1 MSEIDLA
8 FFISLIA
15 IAATLL
21 NLIAMLRRRRLTT
34 LPLVVTEPM
43 IEAGRL
49 QAARDQARSIYQM
62 ATTLGA
68 TLDYQRVLNTLLDI
82 GVHGLRNASDDGGLI
97 SAVLLFSGQGLRVA
111 AARRF
116 SRQDE
121 KVIFDGQRGILGLA
135 LRTTDPV
142 FGEDAHND
150 PELQY
155 VSGLGEAKSVLALP
169 LRLQF
174 QTFGVLLFASN
185 LPRAFSDDQ
194 VDLLKTVGTQASIAL
209 QNALLYQEIRQ
220 EKERIVEVEEQ
231 ARKKLARDLHDGPT
245 QSVSAIA
252 MRLNY
257 IRTLFERRPAE
268 VPEELHK
275 LEELARRTTKEIR
288 HMLFTLRP
296 LVLETQGLT
305 PAFRQLAEKFR
316 ETHNQSVIVEA
327 ESGIDDQIAPPAQG
341 VLFYIV
347 EEAVNNARKYA
358 QSEHIYIRLYRE
370 GTNAV
375 IEVQDNGQG
384 FDVAAVNAGYDKR
397 GSLGMIN
404 MRERA
409 ELAEGTLV
417 LESAPGAGTRVQVYV
432 PLQAPLEQD
441 LPPLPL
447 PSPAAAP
454 RPRPGTASL
463 TNPTATSRDGKEG
476 KDGKPVLRSPAN

>member
-1 MSEIDLA
+1 MSEFDLTA
-8 FFISLIA
+8 IISLVA
-15 IAATLL
+15 IIATLL
-21 NLIAMLRRRRLTT
+21 NLIAMLRRRRTNR
-34 LPLVVTEPM
+34 LPLVIDEP
-43 IEAGRL
+43 IVEAGRL
-49 QAARDQARSIYQM
+49 HAAREQARTIYQM
-62 ATTLGA
+62 ASTLGA
-68 TLDYQRVLNTLLDI
+68 TLDYEKVLNALLDI
-82 GVHGLRNASDDGGLI
+82 GVHGLRNVSSEGGLI
-97 SAVLLFSGQGLRVA
+97 SAVMLFSNQGLRVA

-121 KVIFDGQRGILGLA
+121 KVILPGQRGILGLA
-135 LRTTDPV
+135 LRQTEPV
-142 FGEDAHND
+142 FSEDAHDD

-155 VSGLGEAKSVLALP
+155 ISGLGSAKSVLALP

-174 QTFGVLLFASN
+174 RSFGVLLFASQS
-185 LPRAFSDDQ
+185 PRAFSDDQ
-194 VDLLKTVGTQASIAL
+194 IELLKTIGTQASIAL
-209 QNALLYQEIRQ
+209 QNALLYQEVRQ
-220 EKERIVEVEEQ
+220 EKERIVDVEEE

-268 VPEELHK
+268 VPDELYK

-305 PAFRQLAEKFR
+305 PAFKQLAEKIK
-316 ETHNQSVIVEA
+316 ETHGQSVIVEA
-327 ESGIDDQIAPPAQG
+327 ENGIDDVIALQAQG
-341 VLFYIV
+341 VLFYIA

-358 QSEHIYIRLYRE
+358 QSEHIYIRLYRKGE
-370 GTNAV
+370 HAV
-375 IEVQDNGQG
+375 IEVQDNGLG

-409 ELAEGTLV
+409 ELAEGTLH
-417 LESAPGAGTRVQVYV
+417 LESTKGAGTRVQVFV

-441 LPPLPL
+441 LPSVPTVP
-447 PSPAAAP
+447 P
-454 RPRPGTASL
+454 RPRNSSGPLSASA
-463 TNPTATSRDGKEG
+463 NRDNKDGK
-476 KDGKPVLRSPAN
+476 DNKPVLRSPAN